1 MQSLMQISP
10 SRKTRHVFHATTSLF
25 IAHPQFLRALF
36 LYRKY
41 TTSLQFTYALLRF
54 IADAEEFSKGAIVL
68 HRGPTNFLNCQ
79 KKRTQTPISQR
90 LARHQRSKM

>member
-10 SRKTRHVFHATTSLF
+10 NRKTRHVFHAATSLF
-25 IAHPQFLRALF
+25 IVHPQFLRALF

-41 TTSLQFTYALLRF
+41 TTSLYFTYALLRF
-54 IADAEEFSKGAIVL
+54 ITGAEEFSKGAIVL

-79 KKRTQTPISQR
+79 KKKKELKRQSVNV
-90 LARHQRSKM
+90 